1 MARTEGWCRTPRRA
15 LVASGAGMDASAA
28 LSELVELSTQVVE
41 VVIAD
46 AGGDVEAARTSGDDR
61 ARELA
66 TVGEALL
73 AEAAVVRP
81 GQAVERVHVDL
92 ERGSVVVVRDG
103 ERSITATTVPEP
115 TAGLVAF
122 DLRTVLRRLGGA
134 VA

>member
-1 MARTEGWCRTPRRA
+1 
-15 LVASGAGMDASAA
+15 MDASAA

-46 AGGDVEAARTSGDDR
+46 ARGEVEGAVTSGDDR

-73 AEAAVVRP
+73 AEAAAVRP

-103 ERSITATTVPEP
+103 ERSITATTVPAP

-122 DLRTVLRRLGGA
+122 DLRTVLRRIGGA